1 MFEAPGKNVPEGLR
15 GAKALD
21 AGLGRATKQRA
32 IPTEQ
37 PTPLVGAKRRANGVV
52 LAGSRLCPRDLQG
65 FLTVFGTL

>member
-1 MFEAPGKNVPEGLR
+1 MFEAPGKNLPEGLL

-32 IPTEQ
+32 ILTEQ

-52 LAGSRLCPRDLQG
+52 LTCSRLCLRDLQG
-65 FLTVFGTL
+65 F